1 MNILFISLGCD
12 KNLVDSEVMLGILAK
27 DGHQMVDDETMADV
41 IIINTCCFI
50 HDAKEESI
58 QNILEMADLKKT
70 GRLKALIVTGCLAQR
85 YKEEIIQEIPEVDAV
100 LGTTSYEEIAH
111 VIDGVLSDSPMER
124 GDVRLTMK
132 DVDYLPVTDT
142 HRMVTTGGH
151 FAYLKI
157 AEGCDKHCT
166 YCIIPKLRGSYRSH
180 SMDYL
185 IKQAESLAAQGV
197 KELNIVAQETTVYGT
212 DLYNGQKM
220 LPELLK
226 RLCRI
231 EGLSWIRVL
240 YCYPEEIDNDLIE
253 AMRTEPKVVRYI
265 DMPVQHV
272 SDSILHM
279 MGRNMTESKILKTIK
294 KLRNAMPDI
303 CIRTTLITGF
313 PGETEYDF
321 NVLKDFVNEQYID
334 RLGIFTYSEEEGT
347 PAAKFT
353 QKVPEEVKQQRKDAL
368 MALQQEVSKKIN
380 KGFVGQKMTVIIDG
394 YLPEDDVNVARSYR
408 DAPNVDGNVFIT
420 LNENDSRELMSGTF
434 LDVVITD
441 SSEYDLIAKTVQD

>member
-1 MNILFISLGCD
+1 MKIFFVSLGCD
-12 KNLVDSEVMLGILAK
+12 KNLVDSEQMLALLLR
-27 DGHQMVDDETMADV
+27 DGHTITDDESEADV
-41 IIINTCCFI
+41 IVINTCCFI
-50 HDAKEESI
+50 GDAKEESI
-58 QNILEMADLKKT
+58 EAILEYAKYKESNC
-70 GRLKALIVTGCLAQR
+70 KALIVAGCLATR
-85 YKEEIIQEIPEVDAV
+85 YKDEILEEIPEIDAII
-100 LGTTSYEEIAH
+100 GTTSTDKIVEAIDSALKGQETKIFDDINRLPMIEEK
-111 VIDGVLSDSPMER
+111 R
-124 GDVRLTMK
+124 
-132 DVDYLPVTDT
+132 VTS
-142 HRMVTTGGH
+142 TGGYYE
-151 FAYLKI
+151 YLKI
-157 AEGCDKHCT
+157 SEGCDKHCT
-166 YCIIPKLRGSYRSH
+166 YCIIPKVRGNYRSYP
-180 SMDYL
+180 MDY
-185 IKQAESLAAQGV
+185 IVKQAEQLAESGV
-197 KELNIVAQETTVYGT
+197 KELILVGQEVTMYGV
-212 DLYNGQKM
+212 DLHKGRGKGK
-220 LPELLK
+220 K
-226 RLCRI
+226 RLAELISKLAKVEGI
-231 EGLSWIRVL
+231 EWIRLL

-321 NVLKDFVNEQYID
+321 NVLKDFVNEKYID

-394 YLPEDDVNVARSYR
+394 YLPEDDVYVARSYR

>member
-1 MNILFISLGCD
+1 MKIFFVSLGCD
-12 KNLVDSEVMLGILAK
+12 KNLVDSEQMLALLLR
-27 DGHQMVDDETMADV
+27 DGHTIIDDESEADV
-41 IIINTCCFI
+41 IVINTCCFI
-50 HDAKEESI
+50 GDAKEESI
-58 QNILEMADLKKT
+58 EAILEYAKYKESNC
-70 GRLKALIVTGCLAQR
+70 KALIVAGCLATR
-85 YKEEIIQEIPEVDAV
+85 YKDEILEEIPEIDAII
-100 LGTTSYEEIAH
+100 GTTSTDKIVEAIDSALKGQETKIFDDINRLPMIEEK
-111 VIDGVLSDSPMER
+111 R
-124 GDVRLTMK
+124 
-132 DVDYLPVTDT
+132 VTS
-142 HRMVTTGGH
+142 TGGYYE
-151 FAYLKI
+151 YLKI
-157 AEGCDKHCT
+157 SEGCDKHCT
-166 YCIIPKLRGSYRSH
+166 YCIIPKVRGNYRSYP
-180 SMDYL
+180 MDY
-185 IKQAESLAAQGV
+185 IVKQAEQLAESGV
-197 KELNIVAQETTVYGT
+197 KELILVGQEVTMYGV
-212 DLYNGQKM
+212 DLHKGRGKGK
-220 LPELLK
+220 K
-226 RLCRI
+226 RLAELISKLAKVEGI
-231 EGLSWIRVL
+231 EWIRLL

-394 YLPEDDVNVARSYR
+394 YLPEDDVYVARSYR
-408 DAPNVDGNVFIT
+408 DASNVDGNVFIT

>member
-1 MNILFISLGCD
+1 MKIFFVSLGCD
-12 KNLVDSEVMLGILAK
+12 KNLVDSEQMLALLLR
-27 DGHQMVDDETMADV
+27 DGHTITDDESEADV
-41 IIINTCCFI
+41 IVINTCCFI
-50 HDAKEESI
+50 GDAKEESI
-58 QNILEMADLKKT
+58 EAILEYAKYKESNC
-70 GRLKALIVTGCLAQR
+70 KALIVAGCLATR
-85 YKEEIIQEIPEVDAV
+85 YKDEILEEIPEIDAII
-100 LGTTSYEEIAH
+100 GTTSTDKIVEAIDSALKGQETKIFDDINRLPMIEEK
-111 VIDGVLSDSPMER
+111 R
-124 GDVRLTMK
+124 
-132 DVDYLPVTDT
+132 VTS
-142 HRMVTTGGH
+142 TGGYYE
-151 FAYLKI
+151 YLKI
-157 AEGCDKHCT
+157 SEGCDKHCT
-166 YCIIPKLRGSYRSH
+166 YCIIPKVRGNYRSYP
-180 SMDYL
+180 MDY
-185 IKQAESLAAQGV
+185 IVKQAEQLAESGV
-197 KELNIVAQETTVYGT
+197 KELILVGQEVTMYGV
-212 DLYNGQKM
+212 DLHKGRGKGK
-220 LPELLK
+220 K
-226 RLCRI
+226 RLAELISKLAKVEGI
-231 EGLSWIRVL
+231 EWIRLL

-380 KGFVGQKMTVIIDG
+380 KGFVGQKMTVTIDG
-394 YLPEDDVNVARSYR
+394 YLPEDDVYVARSYR

>member
-1 MNILFISLGCD
+1 MKIFFVSLGCD
-12 KNLVDSEVMLGILAK
+12 KNLVDSEQMLALLLR
-27 DGHQMVDDETMADV
+27 DGHTITDDESEADV
-41 IIINTCCFI
+41 IVINTCCFI
-50 HDAKEESI
+50 GDAKEESI
-58 QNILEMADLKKT
+58 EAILEYAKYKESNC
-70 GRLKALIVTGCLAQR
+70 KALIVAGCLATR
-85 YKEEIIQEIPEVDAV
+85 YKDEILEEIPEIDAII
-100 LGTTSYEEIAH
+100 GTTSTDKIVEAIDSALKGQETKIFDDINRLPMIEEK
-111 VIDGVLSDSPMER
+111 R
-124 GDVRLTMK
+124 
-132 DVDYLPVTDT
+132 VTS
-142 HRMVTTGGH
+142 TGGYYE
-151 FAYLKI
+151 YLKI
-157 AEGCDKHCT
+157 SEGCDKHCT
-166 YCIIPKLRGSYRSH
+166 YCIIPKVRGNYRSYP
-180 SMDYL
+180 MDY
-185 IKQAESLAAQGV
+185 IVKQAEQLAESGV
-197 KELNIVAQETTVYGT
+197 KELILVGQEVTMYGV
-212 DLYNGQKM
+212 DLHKGRGKGK
-220 LPELLK
+220 K
-226 RLCRI
+226 RLAELISKLAKVEGI
-231 EGLSWIRVL
+231 EWIRLL

-253 AMRTEPKVVRYI
+253 VMRTEPKVVRYI

-334 RLGIFTYSEEEGT
+334 RLGIFTYSGEEGT

-394 YLPEDDVNVARSYR
+394 YLPEDDVYVARSYR

>member
-1 MNILFISLGCD
+1 MKIFFVSLGCD
-12 KNLVDSEVMLGILAK
+12 KNLVDSEQMLALLLR
-27 DGHQMVDDETMADV
+27 DGHTIIDDESEADV
-41 IIINTCCFI
+41 IVINTCCFI
-50 HDAKEESI
+50 GDAKEESI
-58 QNILEMADLKKT
+58 EAILEYAKYKESNC
-70 GRLKALIVTGCLAQR
+70 KALIVAGCLATR
-85 YKEEIIQEIPEVDAV
+85 YKDEILEEIPEIDAII
-100 LGTTSYEEIAH
+100 GTTSTDKIVEAIDSALKGQETKIFDDINRLPMIEEK
-111 VIDGVLSDSPMER
+111 R
-124 GDVRLTMK
+124 
-132 DVDYLPVTDT
+132 VTS
-142 HRMVTTGGH
+142 TGGYYE
-151 FAYLKI
+151 YLKI
-157 AEGCDKHCT
+157 SEGCDKHCT
-166 YCIIPKLRGSYRSH
+166 YCIIPKVRGNYRSYP
-180 SMDYL
+180 MDY
-185 IKQAESLAAQGV
+185 IVKQAEQLAESGV
-197 KELNIVAQETTVYGT
+197 KELILVGQEVTMYGV
-212 DLYNGQKM
+212 DLHKGRGKGK
-220 LPELLK
+220 K
-226 RLCRI
+226 RLAELISKLAKVEGI
-231 EGLSWIRVL
+231 EWIRLL

-394 YLPEDDVNVARSYR
+394 YLPEDDVYVARSYR

-420 LNENDSRELMSGTF
+420 LNENDSRELMSGIF

>member
-1 MNILFISLGCD
+1 MKIFFVSLGCD
-12 KNLVDSEVMLGILAK
+12 KNLVDSEQMLALLLR
-27 DGHQMVDDETMADV
+27 DGHTITDDESEADV
-41 IIINTCCFI
+41 IVINTCCFI
-50 HDAKEESI
+50 GDAKEESI
-58 QNILEMADLKKT
+58 EAILEYAKYKESNC
-70 GRLKALIVTGCLAQR
+70 KALIVAGCLATR
-85 YKEEIIQEIPEVDAV
+85 YKDEILEEIPEIDAII
-100 LGTTSYEEIAH
+100 GTTSTDKIVEAIDSALKGQETKIFDDINRLPMIEEK
-111 VIDGVLSDSPMER
+111 R
-124 GDVRLTMK
+124 
-132 DVDYLPVTDT
+132 VTS
-142 HRMVTTGGH
+142 TGGYYE
-151 FAYLKI
+151 YLKI
-157 AEGCDKHCT
+157 SEGCDKHCT
-166 YCIIPKLRGSYRSH
+166 YCIIPKVRGNYRSYP
-180 SMDYL
+180 MDY
-185 IKQAESLAAQGV
+185 IVKQAEQLAESGV
-197 KELNIVAQETTVYGT
+197 KELILVGQEVTMYGV
-212 DLYNGQKM
+212 DLHKGRGKGK
-220 LPELLK
+220 K
-226 RLCRI
+226 RLAELISKLAKVEGI
-231 EGLSWIRVL
+231 EWIRLL

-279 MGRNMTESKILKTIK
+279 MGRNMTESKILKTTK

-394 YLPEDDVNVARSYR
+394 YLPEDDVYVARSYR

>member
-1 MNILFISLGCD
+1 MKIFFVSLGCD
-12 KNLVDSEVMLGILAK
+12 KNLVDSEQMLALLLR
-27 DGHQMVDDETMADV
+27 DGHTITDDESEADV
-41 IIINTCCFI
+41 IVINTCCFI
-50 HDAKEESI
+50 GDAKEESI
-58 QNILEMADLKKT
+58 EAILEYAKYKESNC
-70 GRLKALIVTGCLAQR
+70 KALIVAGCLATR
-85 YKEEIIQEIPEVDAV
+85 YKDEILEEIPEIDAII
-100 LGTTSYEEIAH
+100 GTTSTDKIVEAIDSALKGQETKIFDDINRLPMIEEK
-111 VIDGVLSDSPMER
+111 R
-124 GDVRLTMK
+124 
-132 DVDYLPVTDT
+132 VTS
-142 HRMVTTGGH
+142 TGGYYE
-151 FAYLKI
+151 YLKI
-157 AEGCDKHCT
+157 SEGCDKHCT
-166 YCIIPKLRGSYRSH
+166 YCIIPKVRGNYRSYP
-180 SMDYL
+180 MDY
-185 IKQAESLAAQGV
+185 IVKQAEQLAESGV
-197 KELNIVAQETTVYGT
+197 KELILVGQEVTMYGV
-212 DLYNGQKM
+212 DLHKGRGKGK
-220 LPELLK
+220 K
-226 RLCRI
+226 RLAELISKLAKVEGI
-231 EGLSWIRVL
+231 EWIRLL

-353 QKVPEEVKQQRKDAL
+353 QKVSEEVKQQRKDAL

-394 YLPEDDVNVARSYR
+394 YLPEDDVYVARSYR

>member
-1 MNILFISLGCD
+1 MKIFFVSLGCD
-12 KNLVDSEVMLGILAK
+12 KNLVDSEQMLALLLR
-27 DGHQMVDDETMADV
+27 DGHTITDDESEADV
-41 IIINTCCFI
+41 IVINTCCFI
-50 HDAKEESI
+50 GDAKEESI
-58 QNILEMADLKKT
+58 EAILEYAKYKESNC
-70 GRLKALIVTGCLAQR
+70 KALIVAGCLATR
-85 YKEEIIQEIPEVDAV
+85 YKDEILDEIPEIDAII
-100 LGTTSYEEIAH
+100 GTTSTDKIVEAIDSALKGQETKIFDDINRLPMIEEK
-111 VIDGVLSDSPMER
+111 R
-124 GDVRLTMK
+124 
-132 DVDYLPVTDT
+132 VTS
-142 HRMVTTGGH
+142 TGGYYE
-151 FAYLKI
+151 YLKI
-157 AEGCDKHCT
+157 SEGCDKHCT
-166 YCIIPKLRGSYRSH
+166 YCIIPKVRGNYRSYP
-180 SMDYL
+180 MDY
-185 IKQAESLAAQGV
+185 IVKQAEQLAESGV
-197 KELNIVAQETTVYGT
+197 KELILVGQEVTMYGV
-212 DLYNGQKM
+212 DLHKGRGKGK
-220 LPELLK
+220 K
-226 RLCRI
+226 RLAELISKLAKVEGI
-231 EGLSWIRVL
+231 EWIRLL

-394 YLPEDDVNVARSYR
+394 YLPEDDVYVARSYR

>member
-1 MNILFISLGCD
+1 MKIFFVSLGCD
-12 KNLVDSEVMLGILAK
+12 KNLVDSEQMLALLLR
-27 DGHQMVDDETMADV
+27 DGHTITDDESEADV
-41 IIINTCCFI
+41 IVINTCCFI
-50 HDAKEESI
+50 GDAKEESI
-58 QNILEMADLKKT
+58 EAILEYAKYKESNC
-70 GRLKALIVTGCLAQR
+70 KALIVAGCLATR
-85 YKEEIIQEIPEVDAV
+85 YKDEILEEIPEIDAII
-100 LGTTSYEEIAH
+100 GTTSTDKIVEAIDSALKGQETKIFDDINRLPMIEEK
-111 VIDGVLSDSPMER
+111 R
-124 GDVRLTMK
+124 
-132 DVDYLPVTDT
+132 VTS
-142 HRMVTTGGH
+142 TGGYYE
-151 FAYLKI
+151 YLKI
-157 AEGCDKHCT
+157 SEGCDKHCT
-166 YCIIPKLRGSYRSH
+166 YCIIPKVRGNYRSYP
-180 SMDYL
+180 MDY
-185 IKQAESLAAQGV
+185 IVKQAEQLAESGV
-197 KELNIVAQETTVYGT
+197 KELILVGQEVTMYGV
-212 DLYNGQKM
+212 DLHKGRGKGK
-220 LPELLK
+220 K
-226 RLCRI
+226 RLAELISKLAKVEGI
-231 EGLSWIRVL
+231 EWIRLL

-380 KGFVGQKMTVIIDG
+380 KGFVGQNMTVIIDG
-394 YLPEDDVNVARSYR
+394 YLPEDDVYVARSYR

>member
-1 MNILFISLGCD
+1 MKIFFVSLGCD
-12 KNLVDSEVMLGILAK
+12 KNLVDSEQMLALLLR
-27 DGHQMVDDETMADV
+27 DGHTITDDESEADV
-41 IIINTCCFI
+41 IVINTCCFI
-50 HDAKEESI
+50 GDAKEESI
-58 QNILEMADLKKT
+58 EAILEYAKYKESNC
-70 GRLKALIVTGCLAQR
+70 KALIVAGCLATR
-85 YKEEIIQEIPEVDAV
+85 YKDEILEEIPEIDAII
-100 LGTTSYEEIAH
+100 GTTSTDKIVEAIDSALKGQETKIFDDINRLPMIEEK
-111 VIDGVLSDSPMER
+111 R
-124 GDVRLTMK
+124 
-132 DVDYLPVTDT
+132 VTS
-142 HRMVTTGGH
+142 TGGYYE
-151 FAYLKI
+151 YLKI
-157 AEGCDKHCT
+157 SEGCDKHCT
-166 YCIIPKLRGSYRSH
+166 YCIIPKVRGNYRSYP
-180 SMDYL
+180 MDY
-185 IKQAESLAAQGV
+185 IVKQEEQLAESGV
-197 KELNIVAQETTVYGT
+197 KELILVGQEVTMYGV
-212 DLYNGQKM
+212 DLHKGRGKGK
-220 LPELLK
+220 K
-226 RLCRI
+226 RLAELISKLAKVEGI
-231 EGLSWIRVL
+231 EWIRLL

-394 YLPEDDVNVARSYR
+394 YLPEDDVYVARSYR

>member
-1 MNILFISLGCD
+1 MKIFFVSLGCD
-12 KNLVDSEVMLGILAK
+12 KNLVDSEQMLALLLR
-27 DGHQMVDDETMADV
+27 DGHTITDDESEADV
-41 IIINTCCFI
+41 IVINTCCFI
-50 HDAKEESI
+50 GDAKEESI
-58 QNILEMADLKKT
+58 EAILEYAKYKESNC
-70 GRLKALIVTGCLAQR
+70 KALIVAGCLATR
-85 YKEEIIQEIPEVDAV
+85 YKDEILEEIPEIDAII
-100 LGTTSYEEIAH
+100 GTTSTDKIVEAIDSALKGQETKIFDDINRLPMIEEK
-111 VIDGVLSDSPMER
+111 R
-124 GDVRLTMK
+124 
-132 DVDYLPVTDT
+132 VTS
-142 HRMVTTGGH
+142 TGGYYE
-151 FAYLKI
+151 YLKI
-157 AEGCDKHCT
+157 SEGCDKHCT
-166 YCIIPKLRGSYRSH
+166 YCIIPKVRGNYRSYP
-180 SMDYL
+180 MDY
-185 IKQAESLAAQGV
+185 IVKQAEQLAESGV
-197 KELNIVAQETTVYGT
+197 KELILVGQEVTMYGV
-212 DLYNGQKM
+212 DLHKGRGKGK
-220 LPELLK
+220 K
-226 RLCRI
+226 RLAELISKLAKVEGI
-231 EGLSWIRVL
+231 EWIRL
-240 YCYPEEIDNDLIE
+240 LDCYPEEIDNDLIE

-353 QKVPEEVKQQRKDAL
+353 QKVSEEVKQQRKDAL

-394 YLPEDDVNVARSYR
+394 YLPEDDVYVARSYR

>member
-1 MNILFISLGCD
+1 MKIFFVSLGCD
-12 KNLVDSEVMLGILAK
+12 KNLVDSEQMLALLLR
-27 DGHQMVDDETMADV
+27 DGHTITDDESEADV
-41 IIINTCCFI
+41 IVINTCCFI
-50 HDAKEESI
+50 GDAKEESI
-58 QNILEMADLKKT
+58 EAILEYAKYKESNC
-70 GRLKALIVTGCLAQR
+70 KALIVAGCLATR
-85 YKEEIIQEIPEVDAV
+85 YKDEILEEIPEIDAII
-100 LGTTSYEEIAH
+100 GTTSTDKIVEAIDSALKGQETKIFDDINRLPMIEEK
-111 VIDGVLSDSPMER
+111 R
-124 GDVRLTMK
+124 
-132 DVDYLPVTDT
+132 VTS
-142 HRMVTTGGH
+142 TGGYYE
-151 FAYLKI
+151 YLKI
-157 AEGCDKHCT
+157 SEGCDKHCT
-166 YCIIPKLRGSYRSH
+166 YCIIPKVRGNYRSYP
-180 SMDYL
+180 MDY
-185 IKQAESLAAQGV
+185 IVKQAEQLAESGV
-197 KELNIVAQETTVYGT
+197 KELILVGQEVTMYGV
-212 DLYNGQKM
+212 DLHKGRGKGK
-220 LPELLK
+220 K
-226 RLCRI
+226 RLAELISKLAKVEGI
-231 EGLSWIRVL
+231 EWIRLL

-394 YLPEDDVNVARSYR
+394 YLPEDGVYVARSYR

>member
-1 MNILFISLGCD
+1 MKIFFVSLGCD
-12 KNLVDSEVMLGILAK
+12 KNLVDSEQMLALLLR
-27 DGHQMVDDETMADV
+27 DGHTITDDESEADV
-41 IIINTCCFI
+41 IVINTCCFI
-50 HDAKEESI
+50 GDAKEESI
-58 QNILEMADLKKT
+58 EAILEYAKYKESNC
-70 GRLKALIVTGCLAQR
+70 KALIVAGCLATR
-85 YKEEIIQEIPEVDAV
+85 YKDEILEEIPEIDAII
-100 LGTTSYEEIAH
+100 GTTSTDKIVEAIDSALKGQETKIFDDINRLPMIEEK
-111 VIDGVLSDSPMER
+111 R
-124 GDVRLTMK
+124 
-132 DVDYLPVTDT
+132 VTS
-142 HRMVTTGGH
+142 TGGYYE
-151 FAYLKI
+151 YLKI
-157 AEGCDKHCT
+157 SEGCDKHCT
-166 YCIIPKLRGSYRSH
+166 YCIIPKVRGNYRSYP
-180 SMDYL
+180 MDY
-185 IKQAESLAAQGV
+185 IVKQAEQLAESGV
-197 KELNIVAQETTVYGT
+197 KELILVGPEVTMYGV
-212 DLYNGQKM
+212 DLHKGRGKGK
-220 LPELLK
+220 K
-226 RLCRI
+226 RLAELISKLAKVEGI
-231 EGLSWIRVL
+231 EWIRLL

-394 YLPEDDVNVARSYR
+394 YLPEDDVYVARSYR

>member
-1 MNILFISLGCD
+1 MKIFFVSLGCD
-12 KNLVDSEVMLGILAK
+12 KNLVDSEQMLALLLR
-27 DGHQMVDDETMADV
+27 DGHTITDDESEADV
-41 IIINTCCFI
+41 IVINTCCFI
-50 HDAKEESI
+50 GDAKEESI
-58 QNILEMADLKKT
+58 EAILEYAKYKESNC
-70 GRLKALIVTGCLAQR
+70 KALIVAGCLATR
-85 YKEEIIQEIPEVDAV
+85 YKDEILEEIPEIDAII
-100 LGTTSYEEIAH
+100 GTTSTDKIVEAIDSALKGQETKIFDDINRLPMIEEK
-111 VIDGVLSDSPMER
+111 R
-124 GDVRLTMK
+124 
-132 DVDYLPVTDT
+132 VTS
-142 HRMVTTGGH
+142 TGGYYE
-151 FAYLKI
+151 YLKI
-157 AEGCDKHCT
+157 SEGCDKHCT
-166 YCIIPKLRGSYRSH
+166 YCIIPKVRGNYRSYP
-180 SMDYL
+180 MDY
-185 IKQAESLAAQGV
+185 IVKQAEQLAESGV
-197 KELNIVAQETTVYGT
+197 KELILVGQEVTMYGV
-212 DLYNGQKM
+212 DLHKGRGKGK
-220 LPELLK
+220 K
-226 RLCRI
+226 RLAELISKLAKVEGI
-231 EGLSWIRVL
+231 EWIRLL

-394 YLPEDDVNVARSYR
+394 YLPEDDVYVARSYR

-434 LDVVITD
+434 LDVIITD

>member
-1 MNILFISLGCD
+1 MKIFFVSLGCD
-12 KNLVDSEVMLGILAK
+12 KNLVDSEQMLALLLR
-27 DGHQMVDDETMADV
+27 DGHTITDDESEADV
-41 IIINTCCFI
+41 IVINTCCFI
-50 HDAKEESI
+50 GDAKEESI
-58 QNILEMADLKKT
+58 EAILEYAKYKESNC
-70 GRLKALIVTGCLAQR
+70 KALIVAGCLATR
-85 YKEEIIQEIPEVDAV
+85 YKDEILEEIPEIDAII
-100 LGTTSYEEIAH
+100 GTTSTDKIVEAIDSALKGQETKIFDDINRLPMIEEK
-111 VIDGVLSDSPMER
+111 R
-124 GDVRLTMK
+124 
-132 DVDYLPVTDT
+132 VTS
-142 HRMVTTGGH
+142 TGGYYE
-151 FAYLKI
+151 YLKI
-157 AEGCDKHCT
+157 SEGCDKHCT
-166 YCIIPKLRGSYRSH
+166 YCIIPKVRGNYRSYP
-180 SMDYL
+180 MDY
-185 IKQAESLAAQGV
+185 IVKQAEQLAESGV
-197 KELNIVAQETTVYGT
+197 KELILVGQEVTMYGV
-212 DLYNGQKM
+212 DLHKGRGKGK
-220 LPELLK
+220 K
-226 RLCRI
+226 RLAELISKLAKVEGI
-231 EGLSWIRVL
+231 EWIRLL

-353 QKVPEEVKQQRKDAL
+353 QKVPEEVKQQKKDAL

-394 YLPEDDVNVARSYR
+394 YLPEDDVYVARSYR

>member
-1 MNILFISLGCD
+1 MKIFFVSLGCD
-12 KNLVDSEVMLGILAK
+12 KNLVDSEQMLALLLR
-27 DGHQMVDDETMADV
+27 DGHTITDDESEADV
-41 IIINTCCFI
+41 IVINTCCFI
-50 HDAKEESI
+50 GDAKEESI
-58 QNILEMADLKKT
+58 EAILEYAKYKESNC
-70 GRLKALIVTGCLAQR
+70 KALIVAGCLATR
-85 YKEEIIQEIPEVDAV
+85 YKDEILEEIPEIDAII
-100 LGTTSYEEIAH
+100 GTTSTDKIVEALDSALKGQETKIFDDINRLPMIEEK
-111 VIDGVLSDSPMER
+111 R
-124 GDVRLTMK
+124 
-132 DVDYLPVTDT
+132 VTS
-142 HRMVTTGGH
+142 TGGYYE
-151 FAYLKI
+151 YLKI
-157 AEGCDKHCT
+157 SEGCDKHCT
-166 YCIIPKLRGSYRSH
+166 YCIIPKVRGNYRSYP
-180 SMDYL
+180 MDY
-185 IKQAESLAAQGV
+185 IVKQAEQLAESGV
-197 KELNIVAQETTVYGT
+197 KELILVGQEVTMYGV
-212 DLYNGQKM
+212 DLHKGCGKGK
-220 LPELLK
+220 K
-226 RLCRI
+226 RLAELISKLAKVEGI
-231 EGLSWIRVL
+231 EWIRLL

-394 YLPEDDVNVARSYR
+394 YLPEDDVYVARSYR
-408 DAPNVDGNVFIT
+408 DAPNFVNKAGRTSCCFEVCRIWNGRNRYSI
-420 LNENDSRELMSGTF
+420 EC
-434 LDVVITD
+434 
-441 SSEYDLIAKTVQD
+441 

>member
-1 MNILFISLGCD
+1 MKIFFVSLGCD
-12 KNLVDSEVMLGILAK
+12 KNLVDSEQMLALLLR
-27 DGHQMVDDETMADV
+27 DGHTIIDDESEADV
-41 IIINTCCFI
+41 IVINTCCFI
-50 HDAKEESI
+50 GDAKEESI
-58 QNILEMADLKKT
+58 EAILEYAKYKESNC
-70 GRLKALIVTGCLAQR
+70 KALIVAGCLATR
-85 YKEEIIQEIPEVDAV
+85 YKDEILEEIPEIDAII
-100 LGTTSYEEIAH
+100 GTTSTDKIVEAIDSALKGQETKIFDDINRLPMIEEK
-111 VIDGVLSDSPMER
+111 R
-124 GDVRLTMK
+124 
-132 DVDYLPVTDT
+132 VTS
-142 HRMVTTGGH
+142 TGGYYE
-151 FAYLKI
+151 YLKI
-157 AEGCDKHCT
+157 SEGCDKHCT
-166 YCIIPKLRGSYRSH
+166 YCIIPKVRGNYRSYP
-180 SMDYL
+180 MDY
-185 IKQAESLAAQGV
+185 IVKQAEQLAESGV
-197 KELNIVAQETTVYGT
+197 KELILVGQEVTMYGV
-212 DLYNGQKM
+212 DLHKGRGKGK
-220 LPELLK
+220 K
-226 RLCRI
+226 RLAELISKLAKVDGI
-231 EGLSWIRVL
+231 EWIRLL

-394 YLPEDDVNVARSYR
+394 YLPEDDVYVARSYR

>member
-1 MNILFISLGCD
+1 MKIFFVSLGCD
-12 KNLVDSEVMLGILAK
+12 KNLVDSEQMLALLLR
-27 DGHQMVDDETMADV
+27 DGHTIIDDESEADV
-41 IIINTCCFI
+41 IVINTCCFI
-50 HDAKEESI
+50 GDAKEESI
-58 QNILEMADLKKT
+58 EAILEYVKYKESNC
-70 GRLKALIVTGCLAQR
+70 KALIVAGCLATR
-85 YKEEIIQEIPEVDAV
+85 YKDEILEEIPEIDAII
-100 LGTTSYEEIAH
+100 GTTSTDKIVEAIDSALKGQETKIFDDINRLPMIEEK
-111 VIDGVLSDSPMER
+111 R
-124 GDVRLTMK
+124 
-132 DVDYLPVTDT
+132 VTS
-142 HRMVTTGGH
+142 TGGYYE
-151 FAYLKI
+151 YLKI
-157 AEGCDKHCT
+157 SEGCDKHCT
-166 YCIIPKLRGSYRSH
+166 YCIIPKVRGNYRSYP
-180 SMDYL
+180 MDY
-185 IKQAESLAAQGV
+185 IVKQAEQLAESGV
-197 KELNIVAQETTVYGT
+197 KELILVGQEVTMYGV
-212 DLYNGQKM
+212 DLHKGRGKGK
-220 LPELLK
+220 K
-226 RLCRI
+226 RLAELISQLAKVEGI
-231 EGLSWIRVL
+231 EWIRLL

-394 YLPEDDVNVARSYR
+394 YLPEDDVYVARSYR

>member
-1 MNILFISLGCD
+1 MKIFFVSLGCD
-12 KNLVDSEVMLGILAK
+12 KNLVDSEQMLALLLR
-27 DGHQMVDDETMADV
+27 DGHTIIDDESEADV
-41 IIINTCCFI
+41 IVINTCCFI
-50 HDAKEESI
+50 GDAKEESI
-58 QNILEMADLKKT
+58 EAILEYAKYKESNC
-70 GRLKALIVTGCLAQR
+70 KALIVAGCLATR
-85 YKEEIIQEIPEVDAV
+85 YKDEILEEIPEIDAII
-100 LGTTSYEEIAH
+100 GTTSTDKIVEAIDSALKGQETKIFDDINRLPMIEEK
-111 VIDGVLSDSPMER
+111 R
-124 GDVRLTMK
+124 
-132 DVDYLPVTDT
+132 VTS
-142 HRMVTTGGH
+142 TGGYYE
-151 FAYLKI
+151 YLKI
-157 AEGCDKHCT
+157 SEGCDKHCT
-166 YCIIPKLRGSYRSH
+166 YCIIPKVRGNYRSYP
-180 SMDYL
+180 MDY
-185 IKQAESLAAQGV
+185 IVKQAEQLAESGV
-197 KELNIVAQETTVYGT
+197 KELILVGQEVTMYGV
-212 DLYNGQKM
+212 DLHKGRGKGK
-220 LPELLK
+220 K
-226 RLCRI
+226 RLAELISKLEKVEGI
-231 EGLSWIRVL
+231 EWIRLL

-368 MALQQEVSKKIN
+368 MALQQKVSKKIN

-394 YLPEDDVNVARSYR
+394 YLPEDDVYVARSYR

>member
-1 MNILFISLGCD
+1 MKIFFVSLGCD
-12 KNLVDSEVMLGILAK
+12 KNLVDSEQMLALLLR
-27 DGHQMVDDETMADV
+27 DGHTITDDESEADV
-41 IIINTCCFI
+41 IVINTCCFI
-50 HDAKEESI
+50 GDAKEESI
-58 QNILEMADLKKT
+58 EAILEYAKYKESNC
-70 GRLKALIVTGCLAQR
+70 KALIVAGCLATR
-85 YKEEIIQEIPEVDAV
+85 YKDEILEEIPEIDAII
-100 LGTTSYEEIAH
+100 GTTSTDKIVEAIDSALKGQETKIFDDINRLPMIEEK
-111 VIDGVLSDSPMER
+111 R
-124 GDVRLTMK
+124 
-132 DVDYLPVTDT
+132 VTS
-142 HRMVTTGGH
+142 TGGYYE
-151 FAYLKI
+151 YLKI
-157 AEGCDKHCT
+157 SEGCDKHCT
-166 YCIIPKLRGSYRSH
+166 YCIIPKVRGNYRSYP
-180 SMDYL
+180 MDY
-185 IKQAESLAAQGV
+185 IVKQAEQLAESGV
-197 KELNIVAQETTVYGT
+197 KELILVGQEVTMYGV
-212 DLYNGQKM
+212 DLHKGRGKGK
-220 LPELLK
+220 K
-226 RLCRI
+226 RLAELISKLAKVEGI
-231 EGLSWIRVL
+231 EWIRLL
-240 YCYPEEIDNDLIE
+240 YCYPEEIDNDLME

-394 YLPEDDVNVARSYR
+394 YLPEDDVYVARSYR

>member
-1 MNILFISLGCD
+1 MKIFFVSLGCD
-12 KNLVDSEVMLGILAK
+12 KNLVDSEQMLALLLR
-27 DGHQMVDDETMADV
+27 DGHTITDDESEADV
-41 IIINTCCFI
+41 IVINTCCFI
-50 HDAKEESI
+50 GDAKEESI
-58 QNILEMADLKKT
+58 EAILEYAKYKESNC
-70 GRLKALIVTGCLAQR
+70 KALIVAGCLATR
-85 YKEEIIQEIPEVDAV
+85 YKDEILEEIPEIDAII
-100 LGTTSYEEIAH
+100 GTTSTDKIVEAIDSALKGQETKIFDDINRLPMIEEK
-111 VIDGVLSDSPMER
+111 R
-124 GDVRLTMK
+124 
-132 DVDYLPVTDT
+132 VTS
-142 HRMVTTGGH
+142 TGGYYE
-151 FAYLKI
+151 YLKI
-157 AEGCDKHCT
+157 SEGCDKHCT
-166 YCIIPKLRGSYRSH
+166 YCIIPKVRGNYRSYP
-180 SMDYL
+180 MDY
-185 IKQAESLAAQGV
+185 IVKQAEQLAESGV
-197 KELNIVAQETTVYGT
+197 KELILVGQEVTMYGV
-212 DLYNGQKM
+212 DLHKGRGKGK
-220 LPELLK
+220 K
-226 RLCRI
+226 RLAELISKLAKVEGI
-231 EGLSWIRVL
+231 EWIRLL

-353 QKVPEEVKQQRKDAL
+353 QKVPEEVKRQRKDAL

-394 YLPEDDVNVARSYR
+394 YLPEDDVYVARSYR

>member
-1 MNILFISLGCD
+1 MKIFFVSLGCD
-12 KNLVDSEVMLGILAK
+12 KNLVDSEQMLALLLR
-27 DGHQMVDDETMADV
+27 DGHTITDDESEADV
-41 IIINTCCFI
+41 IVINTCCFI
-50 HDAKEESI
+50 GDAKEESI
-58 QNILEMADLKKT
+58 EAILEYAKYKESNC
-70 GRLKALIVTGCLAQR
+70 KALIVAGCLATR
-85 YKEEIIQEIPEVDAV
+85 YKDEILEEIPEIDAII
-100 LGTTSYEEIAH
+100 GTTSTDKIVEAIDSALKGQETKIFDDINRLPMIEEK
-111 VIDGVLSDSPMER
+111 R
-124 GDVRLTMK
+124 
-132 DVDYLPVTDT
+132 VTS
-142 HRMVTTGGH
+142 TGGYYE
-151 FAYLKI
+151 YLKI
-157 AEGCDKHCT
+157 SEGCDKHCT
-166 YCIIPKLRGSYRSH
+166 YCIIPKVRGNYRSYP
-180 SMDYL
+180 MDY
-185 IKQAESLAAQGV
+185 IVKQAEQLAESGV
-197 KELNIVAQETTVYGT
+197 KELILVGQEVTMYGV
-212 DLYNGQKM
+212 DLHKGRGKGK
-220 LPELLK
+220 K
-226 RLCRI
+226 RLAELISKLAKVEGI
-231 EGLSWIRVL
+231 EWIRLL

-368 MALQQEVSKKIN
+368 MALQQEVSKKTN

-394 YLPEDDVNVARSYR
+394 YLPEDDVYVARSYR

>member
-1 MNILFISLGCD
+1 MKIFFVSLGCD
-12 KNLVDSEVMLGILAK
+12 KNLVDSEQMLALLLR
-27 DGHQMVDDETMADV
+27 DGHTIIDDESEADV
-41 IIINTCCFI
+41 IVINTCCFI
-50 HDAKEESI
+50 GDAKEESI
-58 QNILEMADLKKT
+58 EAILEYAKYKESNC
-70 GRLKALIVTGCLAQR
+70 KALIVAGCLATR
-85 YKEEIIQEIPEVDAV
+85 YKDEILEEIPEIDAII
-100 LGTTSYEEIAH
+100 GTTSTDKIVEAIDSALKGQETKIFDDINRLPMIEEK
-111 VIDGVLSDSPMER
+111 R
-124 GDVRLTMK
+124 
-132 DVDYLPVTDT
+132 VTS
-142 HRMVTTGGH
+142 TGGYYE
-151 FAYLKI
+151 YLKI
-157 AEGCDKHCT
+157 SEGCDKHCT
-166 YCIIPKLRGSYRSH
+166 YCIIPKVRGNYRSYP
-180 SMDYL
+180 MDY
-185 IKQAESLAAQGV
+185 IVKQAEQLAESGV
-197 KELNIVAQETTVYGT
+197 KELILVGQEVTMYGV
-212 DLYNGQKM
+212 DLHKGRGKGK
-220 LPELLK
+220 K
-226 RLCRI
+226 RLAELISKLAKVEGI
-231 EGLSWIRVL
+231 EWIRLL

-368 MALQQEVSKKIN
+368 MALQQKVSKKIN

-394 YLPEDDVNVARSYR
+394 YLPEDDVYVARSYR

>member
-1 MNILFISLGCD
+1 MKIFFVSLGCD
-12 KNLVDSEVMLGILAK
+12 KNLVDSEQMRALLLR
-27 DGHQMVDDETMADV
+27 DGHTITDDESEADV
-41 IIINTCCFI
+41 IVINTCCFI
-50 HDAKEESI
+50 GDAKEESI
-58 QNILEMADLKKT
+58 EAILEYAKYKESNC
-70 GRLKALIVTGCLAQR
+70 KALIVAGCLATR
-85 YKEEIIQEIPEVDAV
+85 YKDEILEEIPEIDAII
-100 LGTTSYEEIAH
+100 GTTSTDKIVEAIDSALKGQETKIFDDINRLPMIEEK
-111 VIDGVLSDSPMER
+111 R
-124 GDVRLTMK
+124 
-132 DVDYLPVTDT
+132 VTS
-142 HRMVTTGGH
+142 TGGYYE
-151 FAYLKI
+151 YLKI
-157 AEGCDKHCT
+157 SEGCDKHCT
-166 YCIIPKLRGSYRSH
+166 YCIIPKVRGNYRSYP
-180 SMDYL
+180 MDY
-185 IKQAESLAAQGV
+185 IVKQAEQLAESGV
-197 KELNIVAQETTVYGT
+197 KELILVGQEVTMYGV
-212 DLYNGQKM
+212 DLHKGRGKGK
-220 LPELLK
+220 K
-226 RLCRI
+226 RLAELISKLAKVEGI
-231 EGLSWIRVL
+231 EWIRLL

-394 YLPEDDVNVARSYR
+394 YLPEDDVYVARSYR

>member
-1 MNILFISLGCD
+1 MKIFFVSLGCD
-12 KNLVDSEVMLGILAK
+12 KNLVDSEQMLALLLR
-27 DGHQMVDDETMADV
+27 DGHTITDDESEADV
-41 IIINTCCFI
+41 IVINTCCFI
-50 HDAKEESI
+50 GDAKEESI
-58 QNILEMADLKKT
+58 EAILEYAKYKESNC
-70 GRLKALIVTGCLAQR
+70 KALIVAGCLATR
-85 YKEEIIQEIPEVDAV
+85 YKDEILEEIPEIDAII
-100 LGTTSYEEIAH
+100 GTTSTDKIVEAIDSALKGQETKIFDDINRLPMIEEK
-111 VIDGVLSDSPMER
+111 R
-124 GDVRLTMK
+124 
-132 DVDYLPVTDT
+132 VTS
-142 HRMVTTGGH
+142 TGGYYE
-151 FAYLKI
+151 YLKI
-157 AEGCDKHCT
+157 SEGCDKHCT
-166 YCIIPKLRGSYRSH
+166 YCIIPKVRGNYRSYP
-180 SMDYL
+180 MDY
-185 IKQAESLAAQGV
+185 IVKQAEQLAESGV
-197 KELNIVAQETTVYGT
+197 KELILVGREVTMYGV
-212 DLYNGQKM
+212 DLHKGRGKGK
-220 LPELLK
+220 K
-226 RLCRI
+226 RLAELISKHAKVEGI
-231 EGLSWIRVL
+231 EWIRLL

-394 YLPEDDVNVARSYR
+394 YLPEDDVYVARSYR

>member
-1 MNILFISLGCD
+1 MKILFVSLGCD
-12 KNLVDSEVMLGILAK
+12 KNLVDSEKMLGMLQEK
-27 DGHQMVDDETMADV
+27 GYTFTDDEAEADV
-41 IIINTCCFI
+41 VVVNTCCFI
-50 HDAKEESI
+50 GDAKEESI
-58 QNILEMADLKKT
+58 EAILEYAKYKESNC
-70 GRLKALIVTGCLAQR
+70 KALIVAGCLATR
-85 YKEEIIQEIPEVDAV
+85 YKDEILEEIPEIDAII
-100 LGTTSYEEIAH
+100 GTTSTDKIVEAIDSALKGQETKIFDDINRLPMIEEK
-111 VIDGVLSDSPMER
+111 R
-124 GDVRLTMK
+124 
-132 DVDYLPVTDT
+132 VTS
-142 HRMVTTGGH
+142 TGGYYE
-151 FAYLKI
+151 YLKI
-157 AEGCDKHCT
+157 SEGCDKHCT
-166 YCIIPKLRGSYRSH
+166 YCIIPKVRGNYRSYP
-180 SMDYL
+180 MDY
-185 IKQAESLAAQGV
+185 IVKQAEQLAESGV
-197 KELNIVAQETTVYGT
+197 KELILVGQEVTMYGV
-212 DLYNGQKM
+212 DLHKGRGKGK
-220 LPELLK
+220 K
-226 RLCRI
+226 RLAELISKLAKVEGI
-231 EGLSWIRVL
+231 EWIRLL

-394 YLPEDDVNVARSYR
+394 YLPEDDVYVARSYR

>member
-1 MNILFISLGCD
+1 MKIFFVSLGCD
-12 KNLVDSEVMLGILAK
+12 KNLVDSEQMLALLLR
-27 DGHQMVDDETMADV
+27 DGHTIIDDESEADV
-41 IIINTCCFI
+41 IVINTCCFI
-50 HDAKEESI
+50 GDAKEESI
-58 QNILEMADLKKT
+58 EAILEYAKYKESNC
-70 GRLKALIVTGCLAQR
+70 KALIVAGCLATR
-85 YKEEIIQEIPEVDAV
+85 YKDEILEEIPEIDAII
-100 LGTTSYEEIAH
+100 GTTSTDKIVEAIDSALKGQETKIFDDINRLPMIEEK
-111 VIDGVLSDSPMER
+111 R
-124 GDVRLTMK
+124 
-132 DVDYLPVTDT
+132 VTS
-142 HRMVTTGGH
+142 TGGYYE
-151 FAYLKI
+151 YLKI
-157 AEGCDKHCT
+157 SEGCDKRCT
-166 YCIIPKLRGSYRSH
+166 YCIIPKVRGNYRSYP
-180 SMDYL
+180 MDY
-185 IKQAESLAAQGV
+185 IVKQAEQLAESGV
-197 KELNIVAQETTVYGT
+197 KELILVGQEVTMYGV
-212 DLYNGQKM
+212 DLHKGRGKGK
-220 LPELLK
+220 K
-226 RLCRI
+226 RLAELISKLAKVEGI
-231 EGLSWIRVL
+231 EWIRLL

-394 YLPEDDVNVARSYR
+394 YLPEDDVYVARSYR

>member
-1 MNILFISLGCD
+1 MKIFFVSLGCD
-12 KNLVDSEVMLGILAK
+12 KNLVDSEQMLALLLR
-27 DGHQMVDDETMADV
+27 DGHTITDDESEADV
-41 IIINTCCFI
+41 IVINTCCFI
-50 HDAKEESI
+50 GDAKEESI
-58 QNILEMADLKKT
+58 EAILEYAKYKESNC
-70 GRLKALIVTGCLAQR
+70 KALIVAGCLATR
-85 YKEEIIQEIPEVDAV
+85 YKDEILEEIPEIDAII
-100 LGTTSYEEIAH
+100 GTTSTDKIVEAIDSALKGQETKIFDDINRLPMIEEK
-111 VIDGVLSDSPMER
+111 R
-124 GDVRLTMK
+124 
-132 DVDYLPVTDT
+132 VTS
-142 HRMVTTGGH
+142 TGGYYE
-151 FAYLKI
+151 YLKI
-157 AEGCDKHCT
+157 SEGCDKHCT
-166 YCIIPKLRGSYRSH
+166 YCIIPKVRGNYRSYP
-180 SMDYL
+180 MDY
-185 IKQAESLAAQGV
+185 IVKQAEQLAESGV
-197 KELNIVAQETTVYGT
+197 KELILVGQEVTMYGV
-212 DLYNGQKM
+212 DLHKGRGKGK
-220 LPELLK
+220 K
-226 RLCRI
+226 RLAELISKLAKVEGI
-231 EGLSWIRVL
+231 EWIRLL
-240 YCYPEEIDNDLIE
+240 YCYPEEIDNDLVE

-394 YLPEDDVNVARSYR
+394 YLPEDDVYVARSYR

>member
-1 MNILFISLGCD
+1 MKIFFVSLGCD
-12 KNLVDSEVMLGILAK
+12 KNLVDSEQMLALLLR
-27 DGHQMVDDETMADV
+27 DGHTITDDESEADV
-41 IIINTCCFI
+41 IVINTCCFI
-50 HDAKEESI
+50 GDAKEESI
-58 QNILEMADLKKT
+58 EAILEYAKYKESNC
-70 GRLKALIVTGCLAQR
+70 KALIVAGCLATR
-85 YKEEIIQEIPEVDAV
+85 YKDEILEEIPEIDAII
-100 LGTTSYEEIAH
+100 GTTSTDKIVEAIDSALKGQETKIFDDINRLPMIEEK
-111 VIDGVLSDSPMER
+111 R
-124 GDVRLTMK
+124 
-132 DVDYLPVTDT
+132 VTS
-142 HRMVTTGGH
+142 TGGYYE
-151 FAYLKI
+151 YLKI
-157 AEGCDKHCT
+157 SEGCDKHCT
-166 YCIIPKLRGSYRSH
+166 YCIIPKVRGNYRSYP
-180 SMDYL
+180 MDY
-185 IKQAESLAAQGV
+185 IVKQAEQLAESGV
-197 KELNIVAQETTVYGT
+197 KELILVGQEVTMYGV
-212 DLYNGQKM
+212 DLHKGRGKGK
-220 LPELLK
+220 K
-226 RLCRI
+226 RLAELISKLAKVEGI
-231 EGLSWIRVL
+231 EWIRLL

-394 YLPEDDVNVARSYR
+394 YLPEDDVYVARSYR

>member
-1 MNILFISLGCD
+1 MKIFFVSLGCD
-12 KNLVDSEVMLGILAK
+12 KNLVDSEQMLALLIRNGNTIT
-27 DGHQMVDDETMADV
+27 DDESEADV
-41 IIINTCCFI
+41 IVINTCCFI
-50 HDAKEESI
+50 GDAKEESI
-58 QNILEMADLKKT
+58 EAILEYAKYKESNC
-70 GRLKALIVTGCLAQR
+70 KALIVAGCLATR
-85 YKEEIIQEIPEVDAV
+85 YKDEILEEIPEIDAII
-100 LGTTSYEEIAH
+100 GTTSTDKIVEAIDSALKGQETKIFDDINRLPMIEEK
-111 VIDGVLSDSPMER
+111 R
-124 GDVRLTMK
+124 
-132 DVDYLPVTDT
+132 VTS
-142 HRMVTTGGH
+142 TGGYYE
-151 FAYLKI
+151 YLKI
-157 AEGCDKHCT
+157 SEGCDKHCT
-166 YCIIPKLRGSYRSH
+166 YCIIPKVRGNYRSYP
-180 SMDYL
+180 MDY
-185 IKQAESLAAQGV
+185 IVKQAEQLAESGV
-197 KELNIVAQETTVYGT
+197 KELILVGQEVTMYGV
-212 DLYNGQKM
+212 DLHKGRGKGK
-220 LPELLK
+220 K
-226 RLCRI
+226 RLAELISKLAKVEGI
-231 EGLSWIRVL
+231 EWIRLL

-394 YLPEDDVNVARSYR
+394 YLPEDDVYVARSYR

>member
-1 MNILFISLGCD
+1 MKIFFVSLGCD
-12 KNLVDSEVMLGILAK
+12 KNLVDSEQMLALLLR
-27 DGHQMVDDETMADV
+27 DGHTITDDESEADV
-41 IIINTCCFI
+41 IVINTCCFI
-50 HDAKEESI
+50 GDAKEESI
-58 QNILEMADLKKT
+58 EAILEYAKYKESNC
-70 GRLKALIVTGCLAQR
+70 KALIVAGCLATR
-85 YKEEIIQEIPEVDAV
+85 YKDEILEEIPEIDAII
-100 LGTTSYEEIAH
+100 GTTSTDKIVEAIDSALKGQETKIFDDINRLPMIEEK
-111 VIDGVLSDSPMER
+111 R
-124 GDVRLTMK
+124 
-132 DVDYLPVTDT
+132 VTS
-142 HRMVTTGGH
+142 TGGYYE
-151 FAYLKI
+151 YLKI
-157 AEGCDKHCT
+157 SEGCDKHCT
-166 YCIIPKLRGSYRSH
+166 YCIIPKVRGNYRSYP
-180 SMDYL
+180 MDY
-185 IKQAESLAAQGV
+185 IVKQAEQLAESGV
-197 KELNIVAQETTVYGT
+197 KELILVGQEVTMYGV
-212 DLYNGQKM
+212 DLHKGRGKGK
-220 LPELLK
+220 K
-226 RLCRI
+226 RLAELISKLAKVEGI
-231 EGLSWIRVL
+231 EWIRLL

-347 PAAKFT
+347 PAAKFS

-394 YLPEDDVNVARSYR
+394 YLPEDDVYVARSYR

>member
-1 MNILFISLGCD
+1 MKIFFVSLRSD
-12 KNLVDSEVMLGILAK
+12 KNLVPTEQMLALLLR
-27 DGHQMVDDETMADV
+27 DGHTITDDESEADV
-41 IIINTCCFI
+41 IVINTCCFI
-50 HDAKEESI
+50 GDAKEESI
-58 QNILEMADLKKT
+58 EAILEYAKYKESNC
-70 GRLKALIVTGCLAQR
+70 KALIVAGCLATR
-85 YKEEIIQEIPEVDAV
+85 YKDEILEEIPEIDAII
-100 LGTTSYEEIAH
+100 GTTSTDKIVEAIDSALKGQETKIFDDINRLPMIEEK
-111 VIDGVLSDSPMER
+111 R
-124 GDVRLTMK
+124 
-132 DVDYLPVTDT
+132 VTS
-142 HRMVTTGGH
+142 TGGYYE
-151 FAYLKI
+151 YLKI
-157 AEGCDKHCT
+157 SEGCDKHCT
-166 YCIIPKLRGSYRSH
+166 YCIIPKVRGNYRSYP
-180 SMDYL
+180 MDY
-185 IKQAESLAAQGV
+185 IVKQAEQLAESGV
-197 KELNIVAQETTVYGT
+197 KELILVGQEVTMYGV
-212 DLYNGQKM
+212 DLHKGRGKGK
-220 LPELLK
+220 K
-226 RLCRI
+226 RLAELISKLAKVEGI
-231 EGLSWIRVL
+231 EWIRLL

-394 YLPEDDVNVARSYR
+394 YLPEDDVYVARSYR

>member
-1 MNILFISLGCD
+1 MKIFFVSLGCD
-12 KNLVDSEVMLGILAK
+12 KNLVDSEQMLALLLRDDHTIT
-27 DGHQMVDDETMADV
+27 DDESEADV
-41 IIINTCCFI
+41 IVINTCCFI
-50 HDAKEESI
+50 GDAKEESI
-58 QNILEMADLKKT
+58 EAILEYAKYKESNC
-70 GRLKALIVTGCLAQR
+70 KALIVAGCLATR
-85 YKEEIIQEIPEVDAV
+85 YKDEILEEIPEIDAII
-100 LGTTSYEEIAH
+100 GTTSTDKIVEAIDSALKGQETKIFDDINRLPMIEEK
-111 VIDGVLSDSPMER
+111 R
-124 GDVRLTMK
+124 
-132 DVDYLPVTDT
+132 VTS
-142 HRMVTTGGH
+142 TGGYYE
-151 FAYLKI
+151 YLKI
-157 AEGCDKHCT
+157 SEGCDKHCT
-166 YCIIPKLRGSYRSH
+166 YCIIPKVRGNYRSYP
-180 SMDYL
+180 MDY
-185 IKQAESLAAQGV
+185 IVKQAEQLAESGV
-197 KELNIVAQETTVYGT
+197 KELILVGQEVTMYGV
-212 DLYNGQKM
+212 DLHKGRGKGK
-220 LPELLK
+220 K
-226 RLCRI
+226 RLAELISKLAKVEGI
-231 EGLSWIRVL
+231 EWIRLL

-394 YLPEDDVNVARSYR
+394 YLPEDDVYVARSYR

>member
-1 MNILFISLGCD
+1 MKIFFVSLGCD
-12 KNLVDSEVMLGILAK
+12 KNLVDSEQMLALLLR
-27 DGHQMVDDETMADV
+27 DGHTITDDESEADV
-41 IIINTCCFI
+41 IVINTCCFI
-50 HDAKEESI
+50 GDAKEESI
-58 QNILEMADLKKT
+58 EAILEYAKYKESNC
-70 GRLKALIVTGCLAQR
+70 KALIVAGCLATR
-85 YKEEIIQEIPEVDAV
+85 YKDEILEEIPKIDAII
-100 LGTTSYEEIAH
+100 GTTSTDKIVEAIDSALKGQETKIFDDINRLPMIEEK
-111 VIDGVLSDSPMER
+111 R
-124 GDVRLTMK
+124 
-132 DVDYLPVTDT
+132 VTS
-142 HRMVTTGGH
+142 TGGYYE
-151 FAYLKI
+151 YLKI
-157 AEGCDKHCT
+157 SEGCDKHCT
-166 YCIIPKLRGSYRSH
+166 YCIIPKVRGNYRSYP
-180 SMDYL
+180 MDY
-185 IKQAESLAAQGV
+185 IVKQAEQLAESGV
-197 KELNIVAQETTVYGT
+197 KELILVGQEVTMYGV
-212 DLYNGQKM
+212 DLHKGRGKGK
-220 LPELLK
+220 K
-226 RLCRI
+226 RLAELISKLAKVEGI
-231 EGLSWIRVL
+231 EWIRLL

-394 YLPEDDVNVARSYR
+394 YLPEDDVYVARSYR

>member
-1 MNILFISLGCD
+1 MKIFFVSLGCD
-12 KNLVDSEVMLGILAK
+12 KNLVDSEQMLALLLR
-27 DGHQMVDDETMADV
+27 DGHTITDDESEADV
-41 IIINTCCFI
+41 IVINTCCFI
-50 HDAKEESI
+50 GDAKEESI
-58 QNILEMADLKKT
+58 EAILEYAKYKESNC
-70 GRLKALIVTGCLAQR
+70 KALIVAGCLATR
-85 YKEEIIQEIPEVDAV
+85 YKDEILEEIPEIDAII
-100 LGTTSYEEIAH
+100 GTTSTDKIVEAIDSALKGQKTKIFDDINRLPMIEEK
-111 VIDGVLSDSPMER
+111 R
-124 GDVRLTMK
+124 
-132 DVDYLPVTDT
+132 VTS
-142 HRMVTTGGH
+142 TGGYYE
-151 FAYLKI
+151 YLKI
-157 AEGCDKHCT
+157 SEGCDKHCT
-166 YCIIPKLRGSYRSH
+166 YCIIPKVRGNYRSYP
-180 SMDYL
+180 MDY
-185 IKQAESLAAQGV
+185 IVKQAEQLAESGV
-197 KELNIVAQETTVYGT
+197 KELILVGQEVTMYGV
-212 DLYNGQKM
+212 DLHKGRGKGK
-220 LPELLK
+220 K
-226 RLCRI
+226 RLAELISKLAKVEGI
-231 EGLSWIRVL
+231 EWIRLL

-394 YLPEDDVNVARSYR
+394 YLPEDDVYVARSYR

>member
-1 MNILFISLGCD
+1 MKIFFVSLGCD
-12 KNLVDSEVMLGILAK
+12 KNLVDSEQMLALLLR
-27 DGHQMVDDETMADV
+27 DGHTITDDESEADV
-41 IIINTCCFI
+41 IVINTCCFI
-50 HDAKEESI
+50 GDAKEESI
-58 QNILEMADLKKT
+58 EAILEYAKYKESNC
-70 GRLKALIVTGCLAQR
+70 KALIVAGCLATR
-85 YKEEIIQEIPEVDAV
+85 YKDEILEEIPEIDAII
-100 LGTTSYEEIAH
+100 GTTSTDKIVEAIDSALKGQETKIFDDINRLPMIEEK
-111 VIDGVLSDSPMER
+111 R
-124 GDVRLTMK
+124 
-132 DVDYLPVTDT
+132 VTS
-142 HRMVTTGGH
+142 TGGYYE
-151 FAYLKI
+151 YLKI
-157 AEGCDKHCT
+157 SEGCDKHCT
-166 YCIIPKLRGSYRSH
+166 YCIIPKVRGNYRSYP
-180 SMDYL
+180 MDY
-185 IKQAESLAAQGV
+185 IVKQAEQLAESGV
-197 KELNIVAQETTVYGT
+197 KELILVGQEVTMYGV
-212 DLYNGQKM
+212 DLHKGRGKGK
-220 LPELLK
+220 K
-226 RLCRI
+226 RLAELISKLAKVEGI
-231 EGLSWIRVL
+231 EWIRLL
-240 YCYPEEIDNDLIE
+240 YCYPEEIDNDFIE

-394 YLPEDDVNVARSYR
+394 YLPEDDVYVARSYR

>member
-1 MNILFISLGCD
+1 MKIFFVSLGCD
-12 KNLVDSEVMLGILAK
+12 KNLVDSEQMLALLLR
-27 DGHQMVDDETMADV
+27 DGHTITDDESEADV
-41 IIINTCCFI
+41 IVINTCCFI
-50 HDAKEESI
+50 GDAKEESI
-58 QNILEMADLKKT
+58 EAILEYAKYKESNC
-70 GRLKALIVTGCLAQR
+70 KALIVAGCLATR
-85 YKEEIIQEIPEVDAV
+85 YKDEILEEIPEIDAII
-100 LGTTSYEEIAH
+100 GTTSTDKIVEAIDSALKGQETKIFDDINRLPMIEEK
-111 VIDGVLSDSPMER
+111 R
-124 GDVRLTMK
+124 
-132 DVDYLPVTDT
+132 VTS
-142 HRMVTTGGH
+142 TGGYYE
-151 FAYLKI
+151 YLKI
-157 AEGCDKHCT
+157 SEGCDKHCT
-166 YCIIPKLRGSYRSH
+166 YCIIPKVRGNYRSYP
-180 SMDYL
+180 MDY
-185 IKQAESLAAQGV
+185 IVKQAEQLAESGV
-197 KELNIVAQETTVYGT
+197 KELILVGQEVTMYGV
-212 DLYNGQKM
+212 DIHKGRGKGK
-220 LPELLK
+220 K
-226 RLCRI
+226 RLAELISKLAKVEGI
-231 EGLSWIRVL
+231 EWIRLL

-394 YLPEDDVNVARSYR
+394 YLPEDDVYVARSYR